1 MRRLALAAW
10 IGIAGL
16 TIPTAP
22 ASAAQP
28 IEGRWSMGGG
38 VVELRAEADGS
49 FASHWVEQR
58 PDILCPEI
66 DDQDGDMRL
75 QGSGLHYTG
84 SWNWVSGSRDGR
96 DCESIGRGPVVVTV
110 SADGQS
116 AQLEADAPAG
126 YDDHESHTLTRAA
139 AGGLS
144 VFARLSSEELAR
156 MPALVD
162 PIDLTA
168 SLDSAA
174 ELAAVPRLQQ
184 LPWQGRAPF
193 VK

>member
-16 TIPTAP
+16 MIPTAP
-22 ASAAQP
+22 ASAAEP

-38 VVELRAEADGS
+38 IVELRAEDGG
-49 FASHWVEQR
+49 FASRWISQR
-58 PDILCPEI
+58 PGILCPGI

-75 QGSGLHYTG
+75 EGSGLSYTG
-84 SWNWVSGSRDGR
+84 TWNWVSGSRDGR

-110 SADGQS
+110 SADGQT

-126 YDDHESHTLTRAA
+126 YSDHESHTLTRAPD
-139 AGGLS
+139 GGLS
-144 VFARLSSEELAR
+144 VFARLSSEELADVPELVAPTEL
-156 MPALVD
+156 PA
-162 PIDLTA
+162 PF
-168 SLDSAA
+168 DSA

-184 LPWQGRAPF
+184 LPFQGRAPF

>member
-10 IGIAGL
+10 IGLAGL

-22 ASAAQP
+22 ASAAEP

-38 VVELRAEADGS
+38 IVELRAVDGGFSS
-49 FASHWVEQR
+49 FWISQR
-58 PDILCPEI
+58 PGLLCPEI

-75 QGSGLHYTG
+75 GGSGLSYTG
-84 SWNWVSGSRDGR
+84 TWNWVSGSRDGR

-110 SADGQS
+110 SSDGQT

-126 YDDHESHTLTRAA
+126 YSDHESHTLTRAP

-144 VFARLSSEELAR
+144 VFARLSSEELAAVPDLLAPTEL
-156 MPALVD
+156 PA
-162 PIDLTA
+162 
-168 SLDSAA
+168 SFDSA

-184 LPWQGRAPF
+184 LPFQGRAPF
-193 VK
+193 VR